1 MLKRQ
6 FIRALLGLALSFSLA
21 TVSLTAQAV
30 DPASVPQK
38 KVSKLGLYLEAKD
51 VPAFLKAHA
60 PKVLFVDVRTI
71 EEVLFVGSPDGLD
84 GQASFGIMHYDK
96 WDDKKKT
103 FVRNPNPDF
112 LSQFEVFALEKGI
125 DKTDPIVLICRSGDR
140 SAMSADLLAR
150 YGYTNVWSVV
160 DGFEGDMAKD
170 GPNKGKRAVN
180 GWKNAGLP
188 WSYNVDP
195 NKVTMVGR

>member
-1 MLKRQ
+1 MRSIL
-6 FIRALLGLALSFSLA
+6 LALVFALFSFNA
-21 TVSLTAQAV
+21 HAV
-30 DPASVPQK
+30 DPATLPK
-38 KVSKLGLYLEAKD
+38 IKVSKMGLYLEAKD
-51 VPAFLKAHA
+51 VPEFLKKHA
-60 PKVLFVDVRTI
+60 PKVLFIDVRTI

-96 WDDKKKT
+96 WDAEKKT

-112 LSQFEVFALEKGI
+112 LSQFEAFTLDKGI
-125 DKTDPIVLICRSGDR
+125 EKSDPIVLICRSGDR
-140 SAMSADLLAR
+140 SAMSADLLGR

-180 GWKNAGLP
+180 GWKNIGLP
-188 WSYNVDP
+188 WSYNIDQ
-195 NKVTMVGR
+195 NKVTMGK

>member
-1 MLKRQ
+1 MRNIML
-6 FIRALLGLALSFSLA
+6 ALLFGLFS
-21 TVSLTAQAV
+21 TGAQAV
-30 DPASVPQK
+30 DPASLPK
-38 KVSKLGLYLEAKD
+38 IKVSKMGLYLEARE
-51 VPAFLKAHA
+51 VPEFLKKHA
-60 PKVLFVDVRTI
+60 PRVLFVDVRTI

-96 WDDKKKT
+96 WDKEKKT

-125 DKTDPIVLICRSGDR
+125 EKSDPIVLICRSGDR
-140 SAMSADLLAR
+140 SAMSSDLLGR

-160 DGFEGDMAKD
+160 DGFEGDLAKD

-188 WSYNVDP
+188 WSFNVDQT
-195 NKVTMVGR
+195 KITMGK

>member
-1 MLKRQ
+1 MRTIL
-6 FIRALLGLALSFSLA
+6 LALAFALFSLN
-21 TVSLTAQAV
+21 VHAV
-30 DPASVPQK
+30 DPATLPK
-38 KVSKLGLYLEAKD
+38 IKISKMALYLEAKD
-51 VPAFLKAHA
+51 VPEFLKKHA

-96 WDDKKKT
+96 WDKEKKT
-103 FVRNPNPDF
+103 FVRDPNPDF

-125 DKTDPIVLICRSGDR
+125 EKNDPIVLICRSGDR
-140 SAMSADLLAR
+140 SAMSADLLGR

-180 GWKNAGLP
+180 GWKNIGLP
-188 WSYNVDP
+188 WSYNVDQ
-195 NKVTMVGR
+195 NKVTMGK

>member
-1 MLKRQ
+1 M
-6 FIRALLGLALSFSLA
+6 RAFLIALVFGLFSIN
-21 TVSLTAQAV
+21 AQAV
-30 DPASVPQK
+30 DPTTLP
-38 KVSKLGLYLEAKD
+38 KVKISKMGLYLEAKE
-51 VPAFLKAHA
+51 VPEFLKKHA

-84 GQASFGIMHYDK
+84 GQASFGVMHYDK
-96 WDDKKKT
+96 WDKEKKT

-112 LSQFEVFALEKGI
+112 LSQFEVFALEKGVE
-125 DKTDPIVLICRSGDR
+125 KTDPIVLICRSGDR
-140 SAMSADLLAR
+140 SALSADLLGR

-180 GWKNAGLP
+180 GWKNIGLP
-188 WSYNVDP
+188 WSYNVDQ
-195 NKVTMVGR
+195 NKVTMGK

>member
-1 MLKRQ
+1 MRTIL
-6 FIRALLGLALSFSLA
+6 LALAFALFSLN
-21 TVSLTAQAV
+21 VHAV
-30 DPASVPQK
+30 DPATVPK
-38 KVSKLGLYLEAKD
+38 IKISKMGLYLEAKD
-51 VPAFLKAHA
+51 VPEFLKKHA

-96 WDDKKKT
+96 WDNEKKT

-112 LSQFEVFALEKGI
+112 LSQFEVFTLDKGI
-125 DKTDPIVLICRSGDR
+125 EKNDPIVLICRSGDR
-140 SAMSADLLAR
+140 SAMSADLLGR

-160 DGFEGDMAKD
+160 DGFEGDMAKE

-180 GWKNAGLP
+180 GWKNIGLP
-188 WSYNVDP
+188 WSYNVDQ
-195 NKVTMVGR
+195 NKVTMGK